1 MTTPLKDIVHSI
13 DIEAPRTTVWE
24 VMTGAGSV
32 PQWLGCM
39 NYDMRTGATFH
50 MQPDPA
56 RRAAGDLTGAT
67 WCDLE
72 ALEPPQLFAFSW
84 YMPGTP
90 KTKVSIRLEDLGGDI
105 TRATLTH
112 SGWAQFPRE
121 MIQAIHDMLDGG
133 WKSFVLPNLKKAVEA
148 FRKAMS

>member
-1 MTTPLKDIVHSI
+1 MSQALRDLVHSI
-13 DIEAPRTTVWE
+13 DIEAPRTTVWD
-24 VMTGAGSV
+24 VMTGMDSV

-39 NYDMRTGATFH
+39 NYAMKVGTTFH
-50 MQPDPA
+50 MQPDA
-56 RRAAGDLTGAT
+56 AKRAAGDTSGAT

-72 ALEPPQLFAFSW
+72 ELRKPERLRFSW

-90 KTKVSIRLEDLGGDI
+90 KTHVTIELEDLGGDT

-112 SGWAQFPRE
+112 SGWGQFPAE
-121 MIQAIHDMLDGG
+121 MVQAIHAMLDGG
-133 WKSFVLPNLKKAVEA
+133 WKSFVLPGLKASAEA

>member
-1 MTTPLKDIVHSI
+1 MSQKLQDIVHSI
-13 DIEAPRTTVWE
+13 DIEAPRTTVWD
-24 VMTGAGSV
+24 VMTAKDSV

-39 NYDMRTGATFH
+39 NYAMKVGTTFH
-50 MQPDPA
+50 MQPDPGK
-56 RRAAGDLTGAT
+56 RAAGDTTGAT

-72 ALEPPQLFAFSW
+72 ELRKPERLRFSW

-90 KTKVSIRLEDLGGDI
+90 KTTVTIELEDLGADM

-112 SGWAQFPRE
+112 AGWDQFPAE
-121 MIQAIHDMLDGG
+121 MVQAIHAMLDGG
-133 WKSFVLPNLKKAVEA
+133 WKSFVLPGLKATAEA